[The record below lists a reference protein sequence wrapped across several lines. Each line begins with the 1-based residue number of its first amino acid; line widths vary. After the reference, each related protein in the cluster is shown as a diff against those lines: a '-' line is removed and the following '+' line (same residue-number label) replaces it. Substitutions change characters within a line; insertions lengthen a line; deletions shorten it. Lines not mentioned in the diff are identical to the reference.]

1 MARKVSE
8 LSPSEFENLIFDLVS
23 ALGMK
28 NAVWRTP
35 GRDGG
40 RDIEGE
46 WFITDLSGFSSR
58 QIWHVECKRYQSSV
72 GWPTVWEKIGF
83 GQSNAADVLLF
94 TVSSSM
100 SPQAVDEI
108 NKWNK
113 LRNKPLIRYWGGVDI
128 ENKVREQPLL
138 AVKYGI
144 ADDPRMIVG
153 AALLPIVNL
162 LVKYANTAHSSE
174 VFGFSSLSKNK
185 VIYSFSELISARLDE
200 LNIYEKF
207 AFSKFRASRDGLD
220 LIENAALLDALD
232 IDKYG
237 MRALCFYLCDRFKLE
252 KIVIEKDVDIYMD
265 INREL
270 STQVLEELGIIFSLA
285 DFKLVYSDNKLTLRR

>member
-237 MRALCFYLCDRFKLE
+237 MRALCFYLCDRF
-252 KIVIEKDVDIYMD
+252 
-265 INREL
+265 
-270 STQVLEELGIIFSLA
+270 
-285 DFKLVYSDNKLTLRR
+285 